1 MYAAILGRTDQICCR
16 SMDKPE
22 LSEFEKAAQE
32 ADDRGILAEF
42 WGFLAQNRKWWL
54 WPVIL
59 LLLFLGLLAFLA
71 STGFAPLV
79 YTLF

>member
-1 MYAAILGRTDQICCR
+1 MNR
-16 SMDKPE
+16 PE

-32 ADDRGILAEF
+32 SDDRGVLAEF

-54 WPVIL
+54 GPIIL
-59 LLLFLGLLAFLA
+59 LLLFLGLLIFLS